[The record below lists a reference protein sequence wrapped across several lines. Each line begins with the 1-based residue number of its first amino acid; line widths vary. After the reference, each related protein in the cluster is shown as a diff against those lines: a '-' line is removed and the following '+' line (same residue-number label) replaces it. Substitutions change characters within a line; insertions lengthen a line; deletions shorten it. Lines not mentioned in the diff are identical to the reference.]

1 MNTPILDM
9 IREYCEKKP
18 VRLHM
23 PGHKGRL
30 DGSDITEID
39 GADSLF
45 EASGV
50 IKESE
55 GNAGE
60 IFGADTFYSTEGS
73 SLSIRAMVHLIG
85 IYARTVGKE
94 PLIFAA
100 RNAHKSFL
108 SAAALTDVKV
118 KWMIAKENKTYLSC
132 PITPA
137 DAEEYILSS
146 DVPPV
151 AMYLTSPDYLGNILD
166 VKGIGEVCKK
176 HGVLLAVDNAH
187 GAYLKF
193 LKETRHPIDL
203 GADMC
208 CDSAHKTLEVLGGGG
223 YLHISKEAPSFFKE
237 RAKEAMSLFA
247 STSPSYLI
255 LSSLD
260 RANSLLAGDFSNVLT
275 TFVDKIAVLKEK
287 LKTLGYEDVSCEP
300 LKITIKTKPY
310 GYLGG
315 ELSEILK
322 GEGIYC
328 EFYDSDYL
336 VMMLSPYMEE
346 RELDL
351 LYSALS
357 SVPKKAAI
365 SGTSP
370 IFNLPKAAMTPREAI
385 LSASEKLPV
394 GNCLGRV
401 LSTVSVGCPP
411 AVPLIVSGE
420 VVDVDVISAAKYYGI
435 THFSVTK

>member
-85 IYARTVGKE
+85 IYARSVGKE
-94 PLIFAA
+94 PLILAA

-108 SAAALTDVKV
+108 SAVALTDVKV

-146 DVPPV
+146 DVPP
-151 AMYLTSPDYLGNILD
+151 S
-166 VKGIGEVCKK
+166 
-176 HGVLLAVDNAH
+176 
-187 GAYLKF
+187 
-193 LKETRHPIDL
+193 R
-203 GADMC
+203 
-208 CDSAHKTLEVLGGGG
+208 
-223 YLHISKEAPSFFKE
+223 
-237 RAKEAMSLFA
+237 R
-247 STSPSYLI
+247 
-255 LSSLD
+255 
-260 RANSLLAGDFSNVLT
+260 R
-275 TFVDKIAVLKEK
+275 
-287 LKTLGYEDVSCEP
+287 
-300 LKITIKTKPY
+300 
-310 GYLGG
+310 
-315 ELSEILK
+315 
-322 GEGIYC
+322 
-328 EFYDSDYL
+328 
-336 VMMLSPYMEE
+336 
-346 RELDL
+346 
-351 LYSALS
+351 
-357 SVPKKAAI
+357 
-365 SGTSP
+365 
-370 IFNLPKAAMTPREAI
+370 
-385 LSASEKLPV
+385 
-394 GNCLGRV
+394 
-401 LSTVSVGCPP
+401 
-411 AVPLIVSGE
+411 
-420 VVDVDVISAAKYYGI
+420 
-435 THFSVTK
+435 